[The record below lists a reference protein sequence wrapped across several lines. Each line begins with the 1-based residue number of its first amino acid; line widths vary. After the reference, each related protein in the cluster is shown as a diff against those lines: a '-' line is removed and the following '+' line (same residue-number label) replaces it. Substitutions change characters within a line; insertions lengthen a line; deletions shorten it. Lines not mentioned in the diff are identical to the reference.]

1 MSPKY
6 VPPTFL
12 PASTTAAA
20 YGRWLQRKAQAHA
33 KRDKKRGNTHAT
45 IEKYKIE
52 IHRAVIAS
60 EGLDDY
66 TGEPLDWSLIS
77 KYDNVKSKLERRIY
91 KASFA
96 ALPTVDHVGDGLGH
110 AEFRICGWR
119 TNDLKNDLSHNE
131 LVDLCRKVVT
141 HFESVR
147 SK

>member
-1 MSPKY
+1 MPPKY
-6 VPPTFL
+6 LPPTFL
-12 PASTTAAA
+12 PESITSAA
-20 YGRWLQRKAQAHA
+20 YARWLKRKAQAHA
-33 KRDKKRGNTHAT
+33 KRDKKRGNADTT

-77 KYDNVKSKLERRIY
+77 KYDNVRSKLERRIY

-119 TNDLKNDLSHNE
+119 TNDLKNDLSHADLIE
-131 LVDLCRKVVT
+131 LCRKVIA
-141 HFESVR
+141 HSERSV
-147 SK
+147 KT